1 MGAAENPLAQPDSS
15 PLWTPRIAYRRYV
28 PQVNKRSAQT
38 PFSRRWAVP
47 LLGVGLAMSA
57 ALLVAQPGVAAA
69 VDVGVECGAGKVFI
83 GSGSADPDS
92 VHTRGLEDRYTAQ
105 GYLIEVT
112 DYPASFWPLGTISYD
127 ESSRIG
133 HQRMLADIT
142 DYNQACPQSPIVVV
156 GYSEGARFAG
166 DVLSDI
172 GNNRTAIDPAL
183 VSGELYSD
191 PRRDGDV
198 SGAGVETRLAGV
210 WPGATMTG
218 SRPGGF
224 GAAAVVSVCV
234 DGDMICDMPDPL
246 HNPVGA
252 LDSFIGIAL
261 KHVTYDDDM
270 ALGPSGIVDYSDVFG
285 DSLLIKAPP
294 AFATVFGLVGLPNL
308 LPEFSIDLP
317 YPDLAALQPWTA
329 ELHRTLPELPDLGY
343 GGHLPDITALGA
355 ALSLEPAGLWA
366 IADSVRSIIAMPV
379 NIVRAWAG
387 SKASSAKPVTATAST
402 TKSAVT
408 TSREPLDL
416 TVPGSADRTPLT
428 EPTANHPAPPS
439 VSPSTT
445 ASAKPR
451 AVIGHGTTTLTSERP
466 VGSVSTEGSG
476 ADAGES
482 IESSAAPTV
491 PLAVLPTS

>member
-1 MGAAENPLAQPDSS
+1 MSTAM
-15 PLWTPRIAYRRYV
+15 
-28 PQVNKRSAQT
+28 
-38 PFSRRWAVP
+38 
-47 LLGVGLAMSA
+47 LL
-57 ALLVAQPGVAAA
+57 AQPGVASA
-69 VDVGVECGAGKVFI
+69 VDAEVDCGAGKVFI

-92 VHTRGLEDRYTAQ
+92 LHTRGLEDRYASE

-112 DYPASFWPLGTISYD
+112 DYPASFWPLGTASYD

-133 HQRMLADIT
+133 YDHMLADIT
-142 DYNQACPQSPIVVV
+142 DYNETCPESPIVVV

-172 GNNRTAIDPAL
+172 GNNRTTIDPAL

-198 SGAGVETRLAGV
+198 TGAGVETRLIGV

-270 ALGPSGIVDYSDVFG
+270 ALGPTGIVDYSDVFG

-294 AFATVFGLVGLPNL
+294 ALTTVFGLAGLPNL
-308 LPEFSIDLP
+308 LPEFYIDLP
-317 YPDLAALQPWTA
+317 YPDLAELQPVA
-329 ELHRTLPELPDLGY
+329 AGIFGTLPELPDLGY
-343 GGHLPDITALGA
+343 GGYLPDITVLSSAL
-355 ALSLEPAGLWA
+355 ALESTGLRA
-366 IADSVRSIIAMPV
+366 LADSVRSIIAMPV

-387 SKASSAKPVTATAST
+387 QKTSPSTPVTATAST

-408 TSREPLDL
+408 TSWPAVDPR
-416 TVPGSADRTPLT
+416 VSGSADRTPPAGATEFLT
-428 EPTANHPAPPS
+428 PPPNSVGPLPSARTLTATRPTPTVVTAERSARS
-439 VSPSTT
+439 VSP
-445 ASAKPR
+445 AEPD
-451 AVIGHGTTTLTSERP
+451 
-466 VGSVSTEGSG
+466 
-476 ADAGES
+476 ADAGAGDADAPPVRVDPS
-482 IESSAAPTV
+482 IVSAAP
-491 PLAVLPTS
+491 